1 LPLARISHQSGLSP
15 NIITGVGLSFAI
27 LSGISLAYH
36 KLFIALVM
44 FGVSIFCD
52 MLDGAIA
59 RAFDLETSFG
69 LFWDSFADR
78 GSELAIV
85 LGALAGGIV
94 SSLAILEI
102 FGSISLLAM
111 RLVSYRSGFYSDG
124 AYFGRGERV
133 ILLSI
138 GLITPWKTFSTI
150 CFALAGFLSLISAF
164 QIGFG
169 LKGKDIR
176 LFKTKEKEG
185 F

>member
-1 LPLARISHQSGLSP
+1 
-15 NIITGVGLSFAI
+15 
-27 LSGISLAYH
+27 
-36 KLFIALVM
+36 
-44 FGVSIFCD
+44 

-111 RLVSYRSGFYSDG
+111 RLVSYRYGFHSDDV
-124 AYFGRGERV
+124 YFGRGERV
-133 ILLSI
+133 VLLSM
-138 GLITPWKTFSTI
+138 GLIIPWKTFSTI
-150 CFALAGFLSLISAF
+150 CFALAGFLSLISAL